1 MNNRRRLV
9 IALASAVSIPRDVF
23 AQAKKP
29 PVVIGWLTGGS
40 ESQRNVAA
48 FKEEMATL
56 GWREGASYI
65 LEARSADGR
74 RERLPALAVELAARK
89 PSVIVTA
96 LATAEAAKAAPNVPV
111 VQALGESPVAS
122 GLAASLARPGGMVT
136 GITNLPLELSEKYLE
151 LLLAAVPKLKRVG
164 FLVDRKSPGYADHIR
179 NARRAVEHYRV
190 EAHFAEAGNVE
201 ELDHALELLK
211 KFDVQGLVLPPSAGL
226 FGAER
231 QRIVKFALAQRWPV
245 VAGPQVFADE
255 GALLSYSADPLW
267 RVRRAAHFVDRILKG
282 AKPGELPIEQPM
294 SFDLAVNM
302 KTAKALGLTLPPEI
316 MVRATRVIQ

>member
-1 MNNRRRLV
+1 MH
-9 IALASAVSIPRDVF
+9 
-23 AQAKKP
+23 
-29 PVVIGWLTGGS
+29 G
-40 ESQRNVAA
+40 
-48 FKEEMATL
+48 
-56 GWREGASYI
+56 
-65 LEARSADGR
+65 ARS
-74 RERLPALAVELAARK
+74 
-89 PSVIVTA
+89 
-96 LATAEAAKAAPNVPV
+96 
-111 VQALGESPVAS
+111 
-122 GLAASLARPGGMVT
+122 
-136 GITNLPLELSEKYLE
+136 
-151 LLLAAVPKLKRVG
+151 
-164 FLVDRKSPGYADHIR
+164 
-179 NARRAVEHYRV
+179 HYRV
-190 EAHFAEAGNVE
+190 EAHFAEAGDVE
-201 ELDHALELLK
+201 ELNRALELLAK
-211 KFDVQGLVLPPSAGL
+211 ADVQGLVLPPSAGL